1 MAVLNSSRQ
10 AKQAKQLDS
19 KKLSIHHHRRR
30 CNRRRHRRRRRR
42 HHRHHHHHHHQA
54 LLISTQD
61 VTAIILRYSR
71 RRTFRMLKTPSSTEL
86 FLSLHLSNSER
97 QIIYSQVTMNV
108 AVYATILVEGNH
120 KR

>member
-10 AKQAKQLDS
+10 GTHKQAKQLDS

-30 CNRRRHRRRRRR
+30 CNRRRHRHRRRRR
-42 HHRHHHHHHHQA
+42 RRRHHHQA

-71 RRTFRMLKTPSSTEL
+71 RRTCRMLKTPSSTEL

-97 QIIYSQVTMNV
+97 QIIYSQVIMNV
-108 AVYATILVEGNH
+108 AEYATILVGGNH